1 MRHDVDVAVDVLDDA
16 GVANVVADVAAADV
30 AAAAA
35 DAFVAAVGDVVAVVV
50 VVVASQLVAVGS
62 NFHETLPQLHYSK
75 KLRHCYLIYAFQR

>member
-16 GVANVVADVAAADV
+16 GVANVVADV
-30 AAAAA
+30 AAAA

-62 NFHETLPQLHYSK
+62 NFH
-75 KLRHCYLIYAFQR
+75 CYLIYAFQR